1 MTGSFIRV
9 NKILELKNFVNQS
22 YDPVFCGIKYKYL
35 FGLITVVGYN
45 INF

>member
-22 YDPVFCGIKYKYL
+22 YDSVIRRIKYNYL
-35 FGLITVVGYN
+35 LGLIPVVIYN